1 MIVRMK
7 TVRVRTGPA
16 VVVPSIGITHAVLR
30 NTVLL
35 SAVTR
40 IINRLTED
48 RAALRSRDI
57 ADPAVLR
64 HAERIADLTDGVMTI
79 AIIDLPIVPRADRR
93 SMDIADPEDLR
104 RAVTIAGLTGDEV
117 TTATTTLRIEDRA
130 VARSTDSVVP
140 VDRHHAEAVAI
151 SDGRKAWITVV
162 VLRLTFQ
169 RVRRSP
175 SVPELAGMAVV
186 S

>member
-48 RAALRSRDI
+48 RAALRSMDI

-64 HAERIADLTDGVMTI
+64 H
-79 AIIDLPIVPRADRR
+79 
-93 SMDIADPEDLR
+93 
-104 RAVTIAGLTGDEV
+104 AVTIAGLTGDEV